1 MRKNIT
7 SMTNLAIN
15 TTQNVNIQ
23 FTTAAVGERILACII
38 DYFVKVAYVI
48 IVFYFLSPVLSS
60 LEDWSAY
67 GLASIILLPVMFY
80 TLILETYMGGQTL
93 GKKWMKIKVV
103 KLDGFEAHF
112 SDFVG
117 RWIFNLIDI
126 YISSGAI
133 AILSIVL
140 SQNNQ
145 RLGDMVAGTAV
156 ISLKKRLGINQTIL
170 EEVQREYVPRFTVA
184 QFLSD
189 KDAHII
195 KSNMEKALQSQN
207 YELLIALRQKVETI
221 LKVEKGQL
229 SDLVFLQIVLK
240 DFNFYTGK

>member
-1 MRKNIT
+1 
-7 SMTNLAIN
+7 MTNLAIN
-15 TTQNVNIQ
+15 TTQNVNIH
-23 FTTAAVGERILACII
+23 FTTAAVGERMLACII
-38 DYFVKVAYVI
+38 DYLVKVAYVI
-48 IVFYFLSPVLSS
+48 IVFYFLNPILDK
-60 LEDWSAY
+60 LNDWSAY
-67 GLASIILLPVMFY
+67 GLASIMLLPVMFY
-80 TLILETYMGGQTL
+80 TLILETYWGGQTL

-103 KLDGFEAHF
+103 KLDGFEANF

-126 YISSGAI
+126 YSSSGAI
-133 AILSIVL
+133 AILSIVI
-140 SQNNQ
+140 SKHNQ
-145 RLGDMVAGTAV
+145 RLGDMAAGTAV

-170 EEVQREYVPRFTVA
+170 EEVQREYVPQFTAA

-189 KDAHII
+189 KDASII

-207 YELLIALRQKVETI
+207 YDLLIALRQKVESI